1 MLERFRLDGEVAV
14 ITGGGNGIGRATAA
28 ALVEAGAAVA
38 LFDRDEK
45 AVKETEAALGAAG
58 AEVEAYVL
66 DITDEIAVET
76 SFEGVNRRWGRLDI
90 LVNNA
95 GISIRH
101 PTLELS
107 LADWNN
113 VVAVNMTG
121 AFRLVES
128 EIHLGEILEV
138 LLPSDDMIPFVPW
151 GIFRSFETNPSRFK
165 SLRCVSSS
173 PRRSSSL

>member
-66 DITDEIAVET
+66 DITDEIAAET

-90 LVNNA
+90 LVSNA
-95 GISIRH
+95 DISIRH
-101 PTLELS
+101 PRWNYHLLTGTMLS
-107 LADWNN
+107 
-113 VVAVNMTG
+113 
-121 AFRLVES
+121 
-128 EIHLGEILEV
+128 
-138 LLPSDDMIPFVPW
+138 
-151 GIFRSFETNPSRFK
+151 RSI
-165 SLRCVSSS
+165 
-173 PRRSSSL
+173 